1 MASCFCCKKLGIIL
15 VFPKKGKPKAAGS
28 PSLKAN
34 AVPGEKGESEDEEEE
49 EEEDLG
55 VKIEGEM
62 DAMKVIDQ
70 EEEKNHLVNDEV
82 MA

>member
-1 MASCFCCKKLGIIL
+1 MAACFCCKKLGIIL

-28 PSLKAN
+28 PSLRAS
-34 AVPGEKGESEDEEEE
+34 AVPGEKEESEDEEEE

-62 DAMKVIDQ
+62 DALKVI
-70 EEEKNHLVNDEV
+70 EEEE
-82 MA
+82 